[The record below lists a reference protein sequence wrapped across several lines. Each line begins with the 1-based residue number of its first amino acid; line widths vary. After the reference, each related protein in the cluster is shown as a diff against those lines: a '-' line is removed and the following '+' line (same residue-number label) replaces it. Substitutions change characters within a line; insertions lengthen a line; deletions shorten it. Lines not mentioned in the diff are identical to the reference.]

1 MDSADAAAANVAA
14 IVLEETQGVG
24 AGDHAVVAGVVHG
37 QPQDAVAVH
46 LHQTSQIMGQNDHV
60 PGVIRQANLG
70 DVGVG
75 IEPERAVVNVETL
88 LNVVPHVEQ
97 PPPAIDRIQPEENG
111 RGIDLVREDAQSRL
125 KLQSGVPREIQHPP
139 RRTPDRRRREV
150 QTGINVGEVRW
161 RADGGRVTILQA
173 VEHMRH
179 HGDEVRG
186 DGRVAVHHQRRRV
199 AGAGNRARPVAPDEA
214 KVVAGGEGDGGV
226 GRVVEVRDA
235 RWPGGDGAAAGGSN
249 RDVQR
254 VECAGIRG
262 LAGFGSVAVGALVH
276 AEAVVV
282 RLVGE
287 QEGRIAGVDTGR
299 VGGVCKP
306 EAVVVGTRRG
316 GEMEIVVPAV
326 ETAQRVVATV
336 RVHKEGIG
344 AEAVGV
350 ESSGRLPRSQVGARP
365 GPISQGGAI
374 RSVEVVVVTDGRAVG
389 AVMVDGV
396 VTRAPG
402 PNDVVTGDGT
412 PRTPAVVA
420 VATIERVVFDHIVVV
435 SNADVPVALVAAVIV
450 VNEVVLNLVAA
461 AGDPQAVAAIGID
474 HVTAEGGTG
483 SHQHAVAAV
492 QVHPVPHGLRC
503 GAAEA
508 KGVFAG
514 VLVKQVVVGANP
526 VLAIESAVVV
536 VVAVVA
542 TGQEI
547 AVEIKA
553 PAGIVVHAVAR
564 GRANAA
570 VQIQAVP
577 VVARNTAGDHDIGA
591 RAEGNAPLVVAVNL
605 ATDQFKTLGSS
616 AGDTMLGAG
625 HFQIFETHVAVAVQV
640 EAIHA
645 LAGVVAVEHRTQ
657 RVRAADQADELARRA
672 GVGKHQVA
680 VERP

>member
-24 AGDHAVVAGVVHG
+24 AGDHAVVAGVVHS
-37 QPQDAVAVH
+37 QPQDAIAVH

-111 RGIDLVREDAQSRL
+111 RGIDLIREDAQSRL

-199 AGAGNRARPVAPDEA
+199 AGAGNRAGPVAPDEA
-214 KVVAGGEGDGGV
+214 EVVGGGEGDGGV

-254 VECAGIRG
+254 VERPGIRG

-287 QEGRIAGVDTGR
+287 HEGRPASVNAGR

-316 GEMEIVVPAV
+316 GEMEIVVRGV
-326 ETAQRVVATV
+326 ETAQRFVAA
-336 RVHKEGIG
+336 VHVHEEGVG

-350 ESSGRLPRSQVGARP
+350 QRAGGLPCQEVRP
-365 GPISQGGAI
+365 VATPVTQGGTRRGI
-374 RSVEVVVVTDGRAVG
+374 EVVVVTYRRGRVVSVVDGIVTAATCPDDVVAGDVAPWAVPVEAVG
-389 AVMVDGV
+389 TVDGIV
-396 VTRAPG
+396 L
-402 PNDVVTGDGT
+402 DGISVAVNVEI
-412 PRTPAVVA
+412 PVALVKAVVVIDQVIDHRVGPVPRIHGEA
-420 VATIERVVFDHIVVV
+420 VATIGINDIAHRDAGGADIKSIAAVQINPIGNRLRAEIIQTQRRLARILVDQIIVSANAGESVEGNAAIVV
-435 SNADVPVALVAAVIV
+435 AII
-450 VNEVVLNLVAA
+450 AA
-461 AGDPQAVAAIGID
+461 AQEITI
-474 HVTAEGGTG
+474 EIN
-483 SHQHAVAAV
+483 AVAAV
-492 QVHPVPHGLRC
+492 VMHD
-503 GAAEA
+503 
-508 KGVFAG
+508 
-514 VLVKQVVVGANP
+514 
-526 VLAIESAVVV
+526 
-536 VVAVVA
+536 
-542 TGQEI
+542 
-547 AVEIKA
+547 
-553 PAGIVVHAVAR
+553 VAR
-564 GRANAA
+564 GRADAA

-577 VVARNTAGDHDIGA
+577 VVARDTAGDHDIGA
-591 RAEGNAPLVVAVNL
+591 RADDNAPLVVAVNL
-605 ATDQFKTLGSS
+605 AADQFKTLGSS

-625 HFQIFETHVAVAVQV
+625 HF
-640 EAIHA
+640 
-645 LAGVVAVEHRTQ
+645 
-657 RVRAADQADELARRA
+657 
-672 GVGKHQVA
+672 
-680 VERP
+680 